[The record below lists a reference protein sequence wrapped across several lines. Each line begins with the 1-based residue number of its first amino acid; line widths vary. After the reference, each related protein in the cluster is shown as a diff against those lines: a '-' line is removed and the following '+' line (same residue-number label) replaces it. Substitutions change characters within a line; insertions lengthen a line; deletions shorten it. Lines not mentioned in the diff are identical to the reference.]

1 MIPPSCNALH
11 ERGES
16 GQVTS
21 AQRFTAVDSQIKRCR
36 EFNININMF
45 LSEVGDRFARAF
57 ATILYSPLILVAYI
71 DQVIEERK
79 FRRAIQQRRV

>member
-1 MIPPSCNALH
+1 
-11 ERGES
+11 
-16 GQVTS
+16 
-21 AQRFTAVDSQIKRCR
+21 
-36 EFNININMF
+36 MF